1 MFWWQYVFRMAEHI
15 SVLNTCSSCDV
26 NKSSAMSAI
35 ALTSKCS
42 DTCFHIIYMHNKTY
56 WNHICNRHFG
66 YARTAQ
72 MGCKE
77 ICDAD
82 GDVDGD
88 DFFFLRISFL
98 CSNHCWKCFVIVFKE
113 MTCRFLFQ
121 AKWHFSKILQ
131 SRFLFAVNFLGFS
144 QFYWVCSV
152 DEIRINGRSA
162 LKVMQHPASK
172 CLQRENF
179 VATIKSLPAGFFE
192 RSTQIIHQTFFSG

>member
-26 NKSSAMSAI
+26 NKSSTMSAI

-88 DFFFLRISFL
+88 GFFSSFFFSMLESLLKML
-98 CSNHCWKCFVIVFKE
+98 CNSI
-113 MTCRFLFQ
+113 
-121 AKWHFSKILQ
+121 
-131 SRFLFAVNFLGFS
+131 
-144 QFYWVCSV
+144 
-152 DEIRINGRSA
+152 
-162 LKVMQHPASK
+162 
-172 CLQRENF
+172 
-179 VATIKSLPAGFFE
+179 
-192 RSTQIIHQTFFSG
+192 

>member
-1 MFWWQYVFRMAEHI
+1 MTSINHPPCLRLLWHQ
-15 SVLNTCSSCDV
+15 N
-26 NKSSAMSAI
+26 
-35 ALTSKCS
+35 ALTHVFILYTCITKRIGITFVTDIL
-42 DTCFHIIYMHNKTY
+42 DTREPLK
-56 WNHICNRHFG
+56 WD
-66 YARTAQ
+66 ARKYV
-72 MGCKE
+72 MLM
-77 ICDAD
+77 
-82 GDVDGD
+82 VMLMVMV
-88 DFFFLRISFL
+88 FFLRISFL

-144 QFYWVCSV
+144 QFYWVCSD

-192 RSTQIIHQTFFSG
+192 RSTQIIHQTFFQGSSSLHNWW